1 MNPMPNSKQAI
12 SKDTAND
19 IKKIA
24 KGAGISFI
32 GSVIGRLLWFTCQ
45 VIIARFFGVEVFG
58 LYILGLVVLKITE
71 MFSRFGLHTGA
82 MRFVSIYR
90 ENDPGRTKGV
100 IICATLISFIIG
112 ILMGGIVYFSAG
124 FVSESF
130 FHKPALADIIKTF
143 ALCVP
148 FMATMMVVAT
158 ASQGFHTTKYSAY
171 IKDIIQPS
179 ANILLIVI
187 FILSGLGIFWVINA
201 YIISHAIALIVGF
214 CFIAKQFPG
223 IKERALKPVYEI
235 KKIINYSIPLLFSG
249 FLGFLILWTDTI
261 MLGFMK
267 SAVDVGIYRA
277 ASQIPIFLLLILAA
291 SNSIYAPAIA
301 EMHHKGQKERM
312 GKIFKTITRGVFL
325 CTIPAA
331 LILIFSAKEIMH
343 IYGSN
348 FIEIGSYVLIILTI
362 SQFINCIT
370 GGVAFTLNMTGKQNI
385 EMLNTF
391 ALFIINI
398 VLNYYFIP
406 IYGCVGAAI
415 ATCISIVTINLI
427 RLLEVYIIH
436 KIHPYNMDYIYGI
449 VSGIIGFVVLY
460 FLGKYLP
467 YHSCVIRLISNILVV
482 SVIFVFSFIIKGA
495 SEEDKYLFGAVTK
508 KFKIKLPFAR
518 S

>member
-1 MNPMPNSKQAI
+1 MVSPA
-12 SKDTAND
+12 
-19 IKKIA
+19 
-24 KGAGISFI
+24 
-32 GSVIGRLLWFTCQ
+32 
-45 VIIARFFGVEVFG
+45 
-58 LYILGLVVLKITE
+58 LYVLGLVVLKITE
-71 MFSRFGLHTGA
+71 LLSRLGLHAGA

-90 ENDPGRTKGV
+90 KDDPGKVKAT
-100 IICATLISFIIG
+100 IISATLISFIVG
-112 ILMGGIVYFSAG
+112 TLMGSLIYFLSRLI
-124 FVSESF
+124 SDNI
-130 FHKPALADIIKTF
+130 FHKTELTDIIKTF

-158 ASQGFHTTKYSAY
+158 ASRGFHTTKYLAY

-187 FILSGLGIFWVINA
+187 FSLSGLGFLWVINA
-201 YIISHAIALIVGF
+201 YVISHAIALLSGF
-214 CFIAKQFPG
+214 YFISRLFPA
-223 IKERALKPVYEI
+223 ITERSLKPVYET
-235 KKIINYSIPLLFSG
+235 KKLLKYSISLLFSG

-267 SAVDVGIYRA
+267 TATEVGIYRA

-301 EMHHKGQKERM
+301 EIHHKGQKERM
-312 GKIFKTITRGVFL
+312 GKIFKTTTRGVFL
-325 CTIPAA
+325 CATPAA

-348 FIEIGSYVLIILTI
+348 FVEIGSYVLILLTI

-385 EMLNTF
+385 EILNTF

-398 VLNYYFIP
+398 VFNFYFIP

-427 RLLEVYIIH
+427 RLLEVYIIY
-436 KIHPYNMDYIYGI
+436 KIHPYNKDYIYGI
-449 VSGIIGFVVLY
+449 VSGVIATVILY
-460 FLGKYLP
+460 FLDKYLP
-467 YHSCVIRLISNILVV
+467 DHSCVIRLVANIFVV
-482 SVIFVFSFIIKGA
+482 SVISVFLFIITGA
-495 SEEDKYLFGAVTK
+495 SEEDKYLLDAVMK